1 MTSKIRIWLSA
12 FIALACSA
20 TPAFSHTIH
29 TKDGKTIS
37 SPDVWEETKGYFLD
51 DVSLYGC
58 KQAGM
63 PVALVN
69 KLTALENQMLL
80 TKEQHLARI
89 ETLLGAANFQKYRAI
104 IEKYIEQKIVVSYE
118 KMGNTISIEKNLVE
132 KIIYDAPPAPI
143 SVDMIQRDD
152 AESRRAIK
160 AEEQKLYQLLQEMRK
175 EKASVAAGDPEK
187 YEYEREAQKIQARI
201 TELKY
206 NPIGYFLRYAPK
218 RVSLSAPLKPEE
230 CTRICGGT
238 ASTVEKSTIR
248 DDSEEAAIFQRCMA
262 RCAHPVSP
270 AQERDTERKDN
281 RQEEDGFLKDEDDE
295 FGTE

>member
-63 PVALVN
+63 PAALVN
-69 KLTALENQMLL
+69 KLTAIENQMLL
-80 TKEQHLARI
+80 TKEQLLARI

-218 RVSLSAPLKPEE
+218 RNGLN
-230 CTRICGGT
+230 G
-238 ASTVEKSTIR
+238 
-248 DDSEEAAIFQRCMA
+248 
-262 RCAHPVSP
+262 
-270 AQERDTERKDN
+270 
-281 RQEEDGFLKDEDDE
+281 
-295 FGTE
+295 

>member
-12 FIALACSA
+12 FIALACST

-29 TKDGKTIS
+29 TKDGKTVT

-63 PVALVN
+63 PAMLVN
-69 KLTALENQMLL
+69 KLTVLENQMLL
-80 TKEQHLARI
+80 TKEQLLARI

-118 KMGNTISIEKNLVE
+118 KMGNTISIEKSLVE

-143 SVDMIQRDD
+143 SLDMIQRDD

-160 AEEQKLYQLLQEMRK
+160 AEEQKLYQLLQEIRK
-175 EKASVAAGDPEK
+175 EKASVAAGDPDK

-230 CTRICGGT
+230 CARICGGT
-238 ASTVEKSTIR
+238 ASKVEKSTIR
-248 DDSEEAAIFQRCMA
+248 DDSEEATIFQRCMA

-270 AQERDTERKDN
+270 AQERKDN
-281 RQEEDGFLKDEDDE
+281 RQEEDEFLKDEDGG

>member
-12 FIALACSA
+12 FIALACST

-29 TKDGKTIS
+29 TKDGKTIT

-63 PVALVN
+63 PAMLVN
-69 KLTALENQMLL
+69 KLTVLENQMLL
-80 TKEQHLARI
+80 TKEQLLARI

-118 KMGNTISIEKNLVE
+118 KMGNTISIEKSLVE

-143 SVDMIQRDD
+143 SLDMIQRDD

-175 EKASVAAGDPEK
+175 EKASVAAGDPDK
-187 YEYEREAQKIQARI
+187 YEYEREAQKIQTRI

-230 CTRICGGT
+230 CARICGGT
-238 ASTVEKSTIR
+238 ASKVEKSTIR
-248 DDSEEAAIFQRCMA
+248 DDSEEATIFQRCMA

-270 AQERDTERKDN
+270 TPERKDN
-281 RQEEDGFLKDEDDE
+281 RQEEDEFLKDEDGG